1 MFTMKRLSLLVL
13 LAAMPLLYSGCAYVN
28 LALLPEPGPL
38 QERVVD
44 GEGDRK
50 ILLVDVT
57 GIISEEKRRKL
68 ALREEISMVDE
79 FRESLKKARGDK
91 KIAGLVI
98 RINSPGGTVTA
109 SDILHHEILEYKK
122 RTGVRV
128 VACMMDVAASG
139 GYYVATAADE
149 IVAHPTTITGSIGVI
164 AMKFNV
170 QGLFEKIG
178 VESRAIKSGD
188 MKDIMSPFRPATA
201 EEIKIMQAIID
212 QMNGRFIDVIVDGRK
227 PLPREAVVKLADG
240 RIYTAGQA
248 LDLKLID
255 RVGYLDEAIEGV
267 KKSLNLQKASIV
279 VYHRAGSYKGTIYSE
294 AGGNTTIVNILPRDL
309 ESLIPRGMQ
318 FMYLWAP

>member
-1 MFTMKRLSLLVL
+1 MKRMALLAL
-13 LAAMPLLYSGCAYVN
+13 LAAMTLLYGGCAYVN
-28 LALLPEPGPL
+28 LALVPEPGPL
-38 QERVVD
+38 SEKVVD

-50 ILLVDVT
+50 ILLVDIT

-68 ALREEISMVDE
+68 GLREEISMVDE
-79 FRESLKKARGDK
+79 FRESLKKAGRDK

-122 RTGVRV
+122 KTGVRV

-170 QGLFEKIG
+170 QGLFGKIG

-188 MKDIMSPFRPATA
+188 MKDMLSPFRPATA
-201 EEIKIMQAIID
+201 EEITVVQTIID
-212 QMNGRFIDVIVDGRK
+212 QMNGRFIDVIVEGRK
-227 PLPREAVVKLADG
+227 PLPRDTVVKLADG

-248 LDLKLID
+248 LDYKLID
-255 RVGYLDEAIEGV
+255 RVGYLDSTLDGL
-267 KKSLNLQKASIV
+267 KKSLNLDKASVIM
-279 VYHRAGSYKGTIYSE
+279 YYRPGTYKGTIYSE
-294 AGGNTTIVNILPRDL
+294 TGGNTTVVNILPQDL
-309 ESLIPRGMQ
+309 ESLMPKGMQ

>member
-1 MFTMKRLSLLVL
+1 
-13 LAAMPLLYSGCAYVN
+13 
-28 LALLPEPGPL
+28 
-38 QERVVD
+38 
-44 GEGDRK
+44 
-50 ILLVDVT
+50 
-57 GIISEEKRRKL
+57 
-68 ALREEISMVDE
+68 
-79 FRESLKKARGDK
+79 
-91 KIAGLVI
+91 
-98 RINSPGGTVTA
+98 
-109 SDILHHEILEYKK
+109 
-122 RTGVRV
+122 
-128 VACMMDVAASG
+128 MMDVAASG

-188 MKDIMSPFRPATA
+188 MKDIMTPFRPATA

-267 KKSLNLQKASIV
+267 KKSLKLEKASIV

-294 AGGNTTIVNILPRDL
+294 AGGKHHDRQHPAPGPGEPDAEGDAVHVPLGTVKKQKLRSWEGKKKTEASPTFSDPLTLSPSACPGSD
-309 ESLIPRGMQ
+309 SGM
-318 FMYLWAP
+318 W

>member
-1 MFTMKRLSLLVL
+1 MMRMALLAL
-13 LAAMPLLYSGCAYVN
+13 LAAMTLLYGGCAYVN
-28 LALLPEPGPL
+28 LALVPEPGPL
-38 QERVVD
+38 SEKVVD

-50 ILLVDVT
+50 ILLVDIT
-57 GIISEEKRRKL
+57 GIISEEKRRTL
-68 ALREEISMVDE
+68 GLREEISMVDE
-79 FRESLKKARGDK
+79 FRESLKKAGRDK

-122 RTGVRV
+122 KTGVRV

-170 QGLFEKIG
+170 QGLFGKIG

-188 MKDIMSPFRPATA
+188 MKDMLSPFRPATA
-201 EEIKIMQAIID
+201 EEITVVQTIID
-212 QMNGRFIDVIVDGRK
+212 QMNGRFIDVIVEGRK
-227 PLPREAVVKLADG
+227 PLPRDTVVKLADG

-248 LDLKLID
+248 LDHKLID
-255 RVGYLDEAIEGV
+255 RVGYLDSTLDGL
-267 KKSLNLQKASIV
+267 KKSLNLDKASVIM
-279 VYHRAGSYKGTIYSE
+279 YYRPGTYKGTIYSE
-294 AGGNTTIVNILPRDL
+294 AGGNTTVVNILPQDL
-309 ESLIPRGMQ
+309 ESLMPKGMQ

>member
-1 MFTMKRLSLLVL
+1 MKRMTLLAL
-13 LAAMPLLYSGCAYVN
+13 LAAMTLLYSGCAYVN
-28 LALLPEPGPL
+28 LALMPEPGPL
-38 QERVVD
+38 REKVVD

-57 GIISEEKRRKL
+57 GTISEEKRHKL
-68 ALREEISMVDE
+68 GLLEESSMVDV
-79 FRESLKKARGDK
+79 FRESLKKAGGDK

-122 RTGVRV
+122 KTGVRV

-170 QGLFEKIG
+170 QGLFGKIG

-188 MKDIMSPFRPATA
+188 MKDMLSPFRPATP
-201 EEIKIMQAIID
+201 EELKIVQTIID
-212 QMNGRFIDVIVDGRK
+212 QMNDRFIDVIVEGRK
-227 PLPREAVVKLADG
+227 PLTRETVVKLADG

-248 LDLKLID
+248 LDHKLID
-255 RVGYLDEAIEGV
+255 RVGYLDSTLEGLR
-267 KKSLNLQKASIV
+267 KSLNLDKASVIM
-279 VYHRAGSYKGTIYSE
+279 YYRPGTYKGTIYSE
-294 AGGNTTIVNILPRDL
+294 AGGNTTVVNILPQDL
-309 ESLIPRGMQ
+309 ESLMPRGLQ

>member
-1 MFTMKRLSLLVL
+1 MKRMALLAL
-13 LAAMPLLYSGCAYVN
+13 LAAMTLLYGGCAYVN
-28 LALLPEPGPL
+28 LALVPEPGPL
-38 QERVVD
+38 SEKVVD

-50 ILLVDVT
+50 ILLVDIT

-68 ALREEISMVDE
+68 GLREEISMVDE
-79 FRESLKKARGDK
+79 FRESLKKAGRDK

-122 RTGVRV
+122 KTGVRV

-170 QGLFEKIG
+170 QGLFGKIG

-188 MKDIMSPFRPATA
+188 MKDMLSPFRPATA
-201 EEIKIMQAIID
+201 EEITVVQTIID
-212 QMNGRFIDVIVDGRK
+212 LMNGRFIDVIVEGRK
-227 PLPREAVVKLADG
+227 PLPRDTVVKLADG

-248 LDLKLID
+248 LDHKLID
-255 RVGYLDEAIEGV
+255 RVGYLDSTLDGL
-267 KKSLNLQKASIV
+267 KKSLNLDKASVIM
-279 VYHRAGSYKGTIYSE
+279 YYRPGTYKGTIYSE
-294 AGGNTTIVNILPRDL
+294 AGGNTTVVNILPQDL
-309 ESLIPRGMQ
+309 ESLMPKGMQ

>member
-1 MFTMKRLSLLVL
+1 MKRMALLAL
-13 LAAMPLLYSGCAYVN
+13 LAAMTLLYGGCAYVN
-28 LALLPEPGPL
+28 LALVPEPGPL
-38 QERVVD
+38 SEKVVD

-50 ILLVDVT
+50 ILLVDIT

-68 ALREEISMVDE
+68 GLREEISMVDE
-79 FRESLKKARGDK
+79 FRESLKKAGRDK

-122 RTGVRV
+122 KTGVRV

-170 QGLFEKIG
+170 QGLFGKIG

-188 MKDIMSPFRPATA
+188 MKDMLSPFRPATA
-201 EEIKIMQAIID
+201 EEITVVQTIID
-212 QMNGRFIDVIVDGRK
+212 QMNGRFIDVIVEGRK
-227 PLPREAVVKLADG
+227 PLPRDTVVKLADG

-248 LDLKLID
+248 LDHKLID
-255 RVGYLDEAIEGV
+255 RVGYLDSTLDGL
-267 KKSLNLQKASIV
+267 KKSLNLDKASVIM
-279 VYHRAGSYKGTIYSE
+279 YYRPGTYKGTIYSE
-294 AGGNTTIVNILPRDL
+294 AGGNTTVVNILPQDL
-309 ESLIPRGMQ
+309 ESLMPKGMQ

>member
-1 MFTMKRLSLLVL
+1 MKRMTLLAL
-13 LAAMPLLYSGCAYVN
+13 LAAMTLLYSGCAYVN
-28 LALLPEPGPL
+28 LALMPEPGPL
-38 QERVVD
+38 REKVVD

-57 GIISEEKRRKL
+57 GAISEEKRRKL
-68 ALREEISMVDE
+68 GLREESSMVDE
-79 FRESLKKARGDK
+79 FRESLKKAGGDK

-109 SDILHHEILEYKK
+109 SDILHHEILEYKRK
-122 RTGVRV
+122 TGVRV

-170 QGLFEKIG
+170 QGLFGKIG

-188 MKDIMSPFRPATA
+188 MKDMLSPFRPATP
-201 EEIKIMQAIID
+201 EELKIVQTIID
-212 QMNGRFIDVIVDGRK
+212 QMNDRFIDVIVEGRK
-227 PLPREAVVKLADG
+227 PLTRETVVKLADG

-248 LDLKLID
+248 LDHKLID
-255 RVGYLDEAIEGV
+255 RVGYLDSTLEGLR
-267 KKSLNLQKASIV
+267 KSLNLDKASVIM
-279 VYHRAGSYKGTIYSE
+279 YYRPGTYKGTIYSE
-294 AGGNTTIVNILPRDL
+294 AGGNTTVVNILPQDL
-309 ESLIPRGMQ
+309 ESLMPRGLQ

>member
-1 MFTMKRLSLLVL
+1 MKRMTLLAL
-13 LAAMPLLYSGCAYVN
+13 LAAMTLLYSGCAYVN
-28 LALLPEPGPL
+28 LALVPEPGPL
-38 QERVVD
+38 SEKVVD

-50 ILLVDVT
+50 ILLVDIT

-68 ALREEISMVDE
+68 GLREEISMVDE
-79 FRESLKKARGDK
+79 FRESLKKAGGDK

-109 SDILHHEILEYKK
+109 SDILHHEILGYKK
-122 RTGVRV
+122 KTGVRV

-170 QGLFEKIG
+170 QGLFGKIG

-188 MKDIMSPFRPATA
+188 MKDMLSPFRTATA
-201 EEIKIMQAIID
+201 EEIAVVQTIID
-212 QMNGRFIDVIVDGRK
+212 QMNGRFIDVIVEGRK
-227 PLPREAVVKLADG
+227 PLPRDTVVKLADG
-240 RIYTAGQA
+240 RIYTAEQA
-248 LDLKLID
+248 LDRKLID
-255 RVGYLDEAIEGV
+255 RVGYLDSTLDGL
-267 KKSLNLQKASIV
+267 KKSLNLDKASVIM
-279 VYHRAGSYKGTIYSE
+279 YYRPGAYKGTIYSE
-294 AGGNTTIVNILPRDL
+294 AGGNTTVVNILPQDL
-309 ESLIPRGMQ
+309 ESLMPRGLQ